1 VRVRVM
7 YFASV
12 REMIGLSE
20 EEVAAPTGSTIGSL
34 IESLKDSH
42 EQLRHMKNLL
52 VAVNGEFA
60 DAKQGLGEGDVV
72 ALFLPVSGG

>member
-1 VRVRVM
+1 MRVRVR

-12 REMIGLSE
+12 REMIGLSK
-20 EEVAAPTGSTIGSL
+20 EEVVAPTGSTIGSL
-34 IESLKDSH
+34 IERLMDSH

-60 DAKQGLGEGDVV
+60 NAEHELGDGDIV
-72 ALFLPVSGG
+72 ALFPPVSGG